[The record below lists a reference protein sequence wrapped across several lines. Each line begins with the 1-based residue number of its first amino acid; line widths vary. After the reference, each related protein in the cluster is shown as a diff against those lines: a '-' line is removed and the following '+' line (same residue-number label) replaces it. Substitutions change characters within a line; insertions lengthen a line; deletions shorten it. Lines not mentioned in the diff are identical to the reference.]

1 MFFNKEDKIGLILL
15 TLSRKGTYMINK
27 ESVNKARSLYYG
39 LLSKMFVFTTNPQ
52 RYDGVLEALDVMIEN
67 PIDENSCEALKEM
80 KEYILA
86 YGKEALVQEY
96 DDIFHNPSYKVVRNT
111 ASYYDEGVESG
122 KKQLEVK
129 NFLAKTKI
137 RRDEVNFKENEDS
150 VGFIFTFMH
159 EIIELI
165 VAGNKEYDSLQ
176 HCLFVEILNTFIDE
190 FIINV
195 YEHKMSKVYKSLAI
209 VLNAFVAFER
219 MYFEVAKPPLKVIKR
234 EVKPVEQIS
243 SAEARR
249 RAENKAKKAAGLAT
263 GTIERTQR

>member
-1 MFFNKEDKIGLILL
+1 MSK
-15 TLSRKGTYMINK
+15 KGTTVLNK

-39 LLSKMFVFTTNPQ
+39 FFSKMLVFTNDSN
-52 RYDGVLEALDVMIEN
+52 RFSGVLDVLDIMIEN
-67 PIDENSCEALKEM
+67 PIDENSCEALKEV
-80 KEYILA
+80 KEYILSLGESA
-86 YGKEALVQEY
+86 MVQEY
-96 DDIFHNPSYKVVRNT
+96 DDIFHNPSYKVIRNT

-137 RRDEVNFKENEDS
+137 RRDEKNFKENEDS
-150 VGFIFTFMH
+150 IGFIFTFMH

-165 VAGNKEYDSLQ
+165 IEGQKEYDTLQ
-176 HCLFVEILNTFIDE
+176 HCLFKEIINEFIDE
-190 FIINV
+190 FIILL
-195 YEHKMSKVYKSLAI
+195 YEHKMSKMYKSLAI
-209 VLNAFVAFER
+209 VLNAFIAFER
-219 MYFEVAKPPLKVIKR
+219 MYFEVAKPPLKEIKR

-263 GTIERTQR
+263 GTVERTQR